1 MKSLALIFTL
11 PLLLAGCG
19 SSDSN
24 SNNRPKGFELSSF
37 YESNQLT
44 SQDSLQ
50 GTWIASK
57 EITRTRSNQINTE
70 VPEVVNSS
78 ALEVFVIR
86 PTETGYERSNCNG
99 EFENIYASGT
109 SFISQSDNASIVNNS
124 NMNGSKTASQTINL
138 SSFSSYFEVTT
149 TQTEFIKVSDAY
161 QTFGSITQN
170 WSDRDS
176 VITRDVFCSRVEN
189 LPESKRNITLSGNK
203 EFFFYMSDVID
214 PARFNAYIFDIDH
227 TSNIKNLLTFGEQH
241 YSVYE
246 ETENTFKFE
255 YFANS
260 MSGVGILG
268 NAVINIPQ

>member
-109 SFISQSDNASIVNNS
+109 SFISQSDNAIIVDNS
-124 NMNGSKTASQTINL
+124 NMNGSKTTSNTVYL
-138 SSFSSYFEVTT
+138 SSFSSYFEVTSI
-149 TQTEFIKVSDAY
+149 QAEFVKVSDTF

-170 WSDRDS
+170 WSDQNS

-203 EFFFYMSDVID
+203 EFFFHISDVID
-214 PARFNAYIFDIDH
+214 PSRFNANITDIDH
-227 TSNIKNLLTFGEQH
+227 TSYIRNFLTFGEQD

-246 ETENTFKFE
+246 ETENTFKFNYYAE
-255 YFANS
+255 NI
-260 MSGVGILG
+260 SGLSVTG
-268 NAVINIPQ
+268 NASINIPQ